1 MSKEKEWKKTRGS
14 DKSEKGERVE
24 EREEVS
30 IYVVIRGEKT
40 FFVFCF
46 FSFAL
51 VTCILILIFVLFNS

>member
-14 DKSEKGERVE
+14 EKSEKGERVE

-40 FFVFCF
+40 FFVFF
-46 FSFAL
+46 F
-51 VTCILILIFVLFNS
+51 LFCLGYLYFNFNFCPF

>member
-40 FFVFCF
+40 FFVFF
-46 FSFAL
+46 FSLLPWLL
-51 VTCILILIFVLFNS
+51 VF